1 MEAKVRWAKGMKF
14 IAETDDQHSVVMDA
28 DSEFG
33 GEDSGPRP
41 IQLLLGV
48 LGGCTGMDVVS
59 ILRKM
64 RIGFDSLEI
73 EVKAERTDQH
83 PMVFTQ
89 IELKYVII
97 GDDIP
102 EDKFAKAIELSHDR
116 YCSVSAMLGKT
127 ADFTITRQIIRK
139 DGR

>member
-1 MEAKVRWAKGMKF
+1 MQVKVKWAKGMKF
-14 IAETDDQHSVVMDA
+14 IAETESKHSVVMDA

-33 GEDSGPRP
+33 GENSGPRP
-41 IQLLLGV
+41 IHLLLGV

-64 RIGFDSLEI
+64 RVDFDSLEI
-73 EVKAERTDQH
+73 EVNGERSGEH

-89 IELKYVII
+89 IELKYVVS

-102 EDKFAKAIELSHDR
+102 EDKFLKAVQLSHNR

-127 ADFTITRQIIRK
+127 ADFTMTSRIVRK
-139 DGR
+139 DG